1 MSSVLKIDRGEVHLW
16 YGFVEDFVDAAE
28 LVESRAL
35 MNRSE
40 RARSDGFHFDVDR
53 NRFVATRG
61 ALRRILSR
69 YAPVEPEQWQFGT
82 NAFGRPHIAG
92 PAHDVDGLTFNLSHT
107 ARMIVVAV
115 GRHCRLGVDAET
127 TAQPAVGLEIA
138 DRFFAADEARDLREQ
153 PPHLRQRRFME
164 YWTLKEAYTK
174 ARGEGLSVPLHQFG
188 FVMGDHGGVEL
199 WVDAC
204 QPDVAQRWQVFQYW
218 ISEQDVVA
226 VCAEPVSEEHL
237 GVTVREVTPP
247 LVEQLMEM
255 RESRSSSRD
264 GLDRAGPSDR
274 PPSTRP
280 T

>member
-1 MSSVLKIDRGEVHLW
+1 MLKIDRGEVHLW

-35 MNRSE
+35 MNKSERVRSE
-40 RARSDGFHFDVDR
+40 GFHFDVDR
-53 NRFVATRG
+53 NRFIAARG

-69 YAPVEPEQWQFGT
+69 YAPVEPEQWQFGI

-92 PAHDVDGLTFNLSHT
+92 PLQDVDGLTFNLSHT
-107 ARMIVVAV
+107 QRMIVVAV

-127 TAQPAVGLEIA
+127 TAQAPVGLEIA
-138 DRFFAADEARDLREQ
+138 DRFFAADEALDLRAQ

-218 ISEQDVVA
+218 INEQDVVA
-226 VCAEPVSEEHL
+226 ICAEPVTEEHL

-247 LVEQLMEM
+247 LIEQLMDM
-255 RESRSSSRD
+255 RETRSSPRHD
-264 GLDRAGPSDR
+264 LDEPCPSNR
-274 PPSTRP
+274 PQSVKP

>member
-1 MSSVLKIDRGEVHLW
+1 MLKIDRGEVHLW
-16 YGFVEDFVDAAE
+16 YGFVEDFVGAAE
-28 LVESRAL
+28 LVASRAL
-35 MNRSE
+35 MSRSE
-40 RARSDGFHFDVDR
+40 HARGDGFHFDVDR
-53 NRFVATRG
+53 NRFVAARG

-69 YAPVEPEQWQFGT
+69 YAPVAPEQWQFAV

-92 PAHDVDGLTFNLSHT
+92 PLPDADGLTFNLSHT

-115 GRHCRLGVDAET
+115 GRHCRRGVDAET
-127 TAQPAVGLEIA
+127 TAQPPVGLEIA
-138 DRFFAADEARDLREQ
+138 DRFFAADEARDLRAQ
-153 PPHLRQRRFME
+153 PAHLRQRRFME

-188 FVMGDHGGVEL
+188 FVMGDHEGVGL

-218 ISEQDVVA
+218 INEQDVVA
-226 VCAEPVSEEHL
+226 ICAEPVSDDRV

-247 LVEQLMEM
+247 LIEQLMEM
-255 RESRSSSRD
+255 RESRSSARAC
-264 GLDRAGPSDR
+264 LDAPSTSER
-274 PPSTRP
+274 TQTTRP